1 MDNEMIEKLKGLV
14 ENRLKEEVDKVN
26 DTNID
31 TNVDKINKYLS
42 TLSMLSSINLTRK
55 QEEATEVM
63 LNFANGDNMKELFN
77 NFDFSNFKLNPR
89 EFPRL

>member
-1 MDNEMIEKLKGLV
+1 MDNEMIEKLKGLA

-26 DTNID
+26 DTNLD

-55 QEEATEVM
+55 QEEATDVM

-77 NFDFSNFKLNPR
+77 NFDFSNFKQVFNKLNI
-89 EFPRL
+89 

>member
-14 ENRLKEEVDKVN
+14 ESRLKEEVDKVN
-26 DTNID
+26 DTNLD

-63 LNFANGDNMKELFN
+63 LNFANGDNMKELLN
-77 NFDFSNFKLNPR
+77 NFDFSNFKQVFNKLNI
-89 EFPRL
+89 

>member
-26 DTNID
+26 DTNLD

-42 TLSMLSSINLTRK
+42 TLSMLSSISLTRK

-77 NFDFSNFKLNPR
+77 NFDFSNFKQVFNKLNI
-89 EFPRL
+89 

>member
-26 DTNID
+26 DTNLD

-42 TLSMLSSINLTRK
+42 TLSMLSSISLTRK

-77 NFDFSNFKLNPR
+77 NFDFSNCKQVFNKLNI
-89 EFPRL
+89 

>member
-1 MDNEMIEKLKGLV
+1 MDNEMIEKLKGLA

-26 DTNID
+26 DTNLD

-42 TLSMLSSINLTRK
+42 TLSMLSSISLTRK
-55 QEEATEVM
+55 QEEATDVM

-77 NFDFSNFKLNPR
+77 NFDFSNFKQVFNKLNI
-89 EFPRL
+89 

>member
-1 MDNEMIEKLKGLV
+1 MDNEMFEKLKGLV

-26 DTNID
+26 DTNLD

-42 TLSMLSSINLTRK
+42 TLSMLSSISLTRK

-77 NFDFSNFKLNPR
+77 NFDFSNFKQVFNKLNI
-89 EFPRL
+89 

>member
-14 ENRLKEEVDKVN
+14 ESRLKEEVDKVN
-26 DTNID
+26 DTNLD

-77 NFDFSNFKLNPR
+77 NFDFSNFKQVFNKLNI
-89 EFPRL
+89 

>member
-1 MDNEMIEKLKGLV
+1 MDNEMIEKLKGLA

-26 DTNID
+26 DTNLD

-77 NFDFSNFKLNPR
+77 NFDFSNFKQVFNKLNI
-89 EFPRL
+89 

>member
-1 MDNEMIEKLKGLV
+1 MDNGMIEKLKGLV

-26 DTNID
+26 DTNLD

-77 NFDFSNFKLNPR
+77 NFDFSNFKQVFNKLNI
-89 EFPRL
+89 

>member
-1 MDNEMIEKLKGLV
+1 MNNEMIEKLKGLV

-26 DTNID
+26 DTNLD

-77 NFDFSNFKLNPR
+77 NFDFSNMLID
-89 EFPRL
+89 

>member
-26 DTNID
+26 DTNLD

-63 LNFANGDNMKELFN
+63 LDSANGDNMKELFN
-77 NFDFSNFKLNPR
+77 NFDFSNFKQVFNKLNI
-89 EFPRL
+89 

>member
-63 LNFANGDNMKELFN
+63 LNLPTGIT
-77 NFDFSNFKLNPR
+77 
-89 EFPRL
+89 

>member
-1 MDNEMIEKLKGLV
+1 MGNEMIEKLKGLA

-26 DTNID
+26 DTNLD

-42 TLSMLSSINLTRK
+42 TLSMLSSIGLTRK

-77 NFDFSNFKLNPR
+77 NFDFSNFKQVFNKLNI
-89 EFPRL
+89 

>member
-26 DTNID
+26 DTNLD

-63 LNFANGDNMKELFN
+63 LNFANGDNMKELLN
-77 NFDFSNFKLNPR
+77 NFDFSNFKQVFNKLNI
-89 EFPRL
+89 

>member
-26 DTNID
+26 DTNLD
-31 TNVDKINKYLS
+31 TSVDKINKYLS

-63 LNFANGDNMKELFN
+63 LNFANGDNMKELLN
-77 NFDFSNFKLNPR
+77 NFDFSNFKQVFNKLNI
-89 EFPRL
+89 

>member
-1 MDNEMIEKLKGLV
+1 MDNEMIEKLKGLA

-26 DTNID
+26 DTNLD

-42 TLSMLSSINLTRK
+42 TLSMLSSISLTRK

-77 NFDFSNFKLNPR
+77 NFDFSNFKQVFNKLNI
-89 EFPRL
+89 

>member
-26 DTNID
+26 DTNLD

-42 TLSMLSSINLTRK
+42 TLSMLSSISLTRK

-63 LNFANGDNMKELFN
+63 LNFANGDNMKELLN
-77 NFDFSNFKLNPR
+77 NFDFSNFKQVFNKLNI
-89 EFPRL
+89 

>member
-26 DTNID
+26 DTNLD

-42 TLSMLSSINLTRK
+42 TLSMLSSISLTRK

-77 NFDFSNFKLNPR
+77 NFDFSNFTQVFNKLNI
-89 EFPRL
+89 

>member
-26 DTNID
+26 DTNLD

-77 NFDFSNFKLNPR
+77 NFDFSNFKQVFNKLNI
-89 EFPRL
+89 

>member
-1 MDNEMIEKLKGLV
+1 MGNEMIEKLKGLA

-26 DTNID
+26 DTNLD

-42 TLSMLSSINLTRK
+42 TLSMLSSISLTRK

-77 NFDFSNFKLNPR
+77 NFDFSNFKQVFNKLNI
-89 EFPRL
+89 

>member
-26 DTNID
+26 DTNLD
-31 TNVDKINKYLS
+31 TSVDKINKYLS

-77 NFDFSNFKLNPR
+77 NFDFSNFKQVFNKLNI
-89 EFPRL
+89 